1 MARKQIETYVA
12 ELFKEKQASTDR
24 SVDKYKQKATADLQ
38 KDMQRLLQMYKEKS
52 KSNQDKINQGM
63 QGESGAS
70 AFAQVR
76 IELI

>member
-63 QGESGAS
+63 QGESSAS